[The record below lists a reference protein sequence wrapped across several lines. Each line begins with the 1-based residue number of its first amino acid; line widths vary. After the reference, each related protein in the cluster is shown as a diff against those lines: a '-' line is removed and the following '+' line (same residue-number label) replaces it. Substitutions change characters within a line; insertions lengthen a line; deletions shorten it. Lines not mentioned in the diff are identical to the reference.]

1 MKRNHRDLV
10 VWQKSIELVAGVYSL
25 SSDFPKSEQFGLTSQ
40 LRRAAISV
48 PANIAEGAA
57 RKSSKE
63 YLHFLS
69 IASGSLSELD
79 TLVTL
84 CQRLKYAEDVAKL
97 QTSIDEIAGLVMGLS
112 AAIKRKVASQL

>member
-1 MKRNHRDLV
+1 VRRNHRDLI
-10 VWQKSIELVAGVYSL
+10 VWQKSIELVANVYSL

-97 QTSIDEIAGLVMGLS
+97 QTSIDEVAGLVMGLS

>member
-1 MKRNHRDLV
+1 VRRNHRDLI
-10 VWQKSIELVAGVYSL
+10 VWQKSIELVANVYSL
-25 SSDFPKSEQFGLTSQ
+25 SSDFPESEQFGLTSQ

-97 QTSIDEIAGLVMGLS
+97 QTSIDEVAGLVMGLS

>member
-1 MKRNHRDLV
+1 VKRNHRDLV